1 MRLFVAIT
9 LFSISTLCYSEGIKF
24 ETKSWK
30 EILQLAKNEKKPVFV
45 EMYTSTCIPCKIMS
59 KEVFTQDTVAKAYN
73 PNIICCRYNIT
84 SKSGAIIGKKF
95 NIRFFPTFLFVRADG
110 TLLYKKVGALDLNSF
125 IKMSTDALSEYN
137 DPKTIQEWAAEY
149 KTKGNDSEFILQYIK
164 KLGKLGISYMSVFE
178 QYLRLNLSKEQ
189 VSNDIAEIYSSDL
202 EMIYVGSYAYDY
214 LLNNRLKFKER
225 WMNRME
231 SLLQFY
237 FQQTVLKAKKEK
249 NQALFEKTMTYF
261 DKIPWDGM
269 PITKEYIYKFYHDK
283 EKK

>member
-1 MRLFVAIT
+1 MRLFVAIA

-30 EILQLAKNEKKPVFV
+30 EILQLAKNKNKPVFV
-45 EMYTSTCIPCKIMS
+45 EMYSTGCVPCKVMS
-59 KEVFTQDTVAKAYN
+59 KEVFNQDSVAKAYN
-73 PNIICCRYNIT
+73 PNFICCRYNIT

-125 IKMSTDALSEYN
+125 LNMSTDALSEYN

-178 QYLRLNLSKEQ
+178 QYLRLNPPKEQ
-189 VSNDIAEIYSSDL
+189 VRTEIAEIYRSDM

-214 LLNNRLKFKER
+214 LLNNISKFKGEWR
-225 WMNRME
+225 DRM
-231 SLLQFY
+231 SDRLQFY
-237 FQQTVLKAKKEK
+237 FIQTVSKAKKEK
-249 NQALFEKTMTYF
+249 NQALFEKIMTYF
-261 DKIPWDGM
+261 DKIPWDGAS
-269 PITKEYIYKFYHDK
+269 ITKEYIYKFYHDK